1 MPSHAEPAGAHLDDV
16 QVKPPTSRP
25 ASAER
30 YVLCRGL
37 RGDRAENEA
46 LFSVLLAENAR
57 IGRNVDGM
65 PTPDHSLVSAVQ
77 MEEASFSKFVTAAN
91 DRWEPRGLWLP
102 RSMSTSHVVRCHPL
116 QTGASPN

>member
-1 MPSHAEPAGAHLDDV
+1 M

-46 LFSVLLAENAR
+46 LFSALLAENAR

-65 PTPDHSLVSAVQ
+65 PTPDHSLVSAAQ
-77 MEEASFSKFVTAAN
+77 LQEASFSNFVKAAN